1 MNRFNNLNG
10 FTTWLVISL
19 FIHLLV
25 LSSANYLGKRKEVNR
40 DFYAPV
46 YKVNLVSL
54 DKPKPVKIKKSK
66 RAITKKTAAKK
77 KTSAPAVKAKKKI
90 KAKTSPKKRVNAVQP
105 ETVDTDAA
113 IAALRRDME
122 PTIAV
127 ERIREKLERELAAED
142 KTITR
147 EAEITSSA
155 LKTGVKKVDVR
166 EMDKALQDYY
176 DTVWEKI
183 ENSWVLPGTG
193 DFSGMTSIVSV
204 IISASGQLME
214 VSIEEGS
221 GNGFYDQSA
230 IRAVRK
236 ATPFPPLP
244 AGYNKGMEIGFRFK
258 Q

>member
-1 MNRFNNLNG
+1 MNTLRMNNG
-10 FTTWLVISL
+10 FAVWLWISL
-19 FIHLLV
+19 FIHFLV
-25 LSSANYLGKRKEVNR
+25 LSSATYISKKKEVDR

-66 RAITKKTAAKK
+66 RAITKKTATKK
-77 KTSAPAVKAKKKI
+77 KVSAPAVTTKKAVKTR
-90 KAKTSPKKRVNAVQP
+90 TSPKKMVATVKP

-127 ERIREKLERELAAED
+127 ERIREKLEQELAAED
-142 KTITR
+142 KSITK
-147 EAEITSSA
+147 EAEVTSSA
-155 LKTGVKKVDVR
+155 LKAGVKKVNVR

-204 IISASGQLME
+204 IISASGQLRE